1 MAIKLYIDLRLWSL
15 SSNAISILC
24 VVLGLK
30 KFLASYPALFYI
42 SGDYVH
48 VNTFQIADDCDPN
61 GVCGSAGGKRD
72 YIQEAKD
79 YFKHKLLMYGLGT
92 EVPIR
97 SLMGHRSQASP
108 QVRHISGQH
117 FKEFTEFLAKH
128 TDYFTVVDDHVILV
142 DSGDLQNVP
151 ASERLHLPQAS
162 IDTKAT
168 QQLLDF
174 FAQCIESKGGL
185 KQGHLCV
192 ICRRNGVSNYD

>member
-1 MAIKLYIDLRLWSL
+1 MPNINRLFSSL
-15 SSNAISILC
+15 A
-24 VVLGLK
+24 GLK
-30 KFLASYPALFYI
+30 KFLAGYPALFFI

-48 VNTFQIADDCDPN
+48 VNTYQIADDSDPN
-61 GVCGSAGGKRD
+61 GMYSGAGGKRD

-79 YFKHKLLMYGLGT
+79 YFKHKLLMYGMGT

-117 FKEFTEFLAKH
+117 FKEFTEFLMKH
-128 TDYFTVVDDHVILV
+128 TDYFKVIDDHVVLV
-142 DSGDLQNVP
+142 DCDDQDVP
-151 ASERLHLPQAS
+151 ASDRLHLPQAS

-174 FAQCIESKGGL
+174 FAQCIENKGKEGE
-185 KQGHLCV
+185 C
-192 ICRRNGVSNYD
+192 

>member
-1 MAIKLYIDLRLWSL
+1 MIICIHVGFLLHFQLYEKINDPEHNNTTPS
-15 SSNAISILC
+15 SIL
-24 VVLGLK
+24 LGLK
-30 KFLASYPALFYI
+30 KFLAGYPALFFI

-48 VNTFQIADDCDPN
+48 VNTYQIADDSEATYT
-61 GVCGSAGGKRD
+61 GAGGKRD

-79 YFKHKLLMYGLGT
+79 YFKHKLLMYGIGT

-117 FKEFTEFLAKH
+117 FKEFSDFLMKH
-128 TDYFTVVDDHVILV
+128 TDYFKVVEDHVVLVDVDDQ
-142 DSGDLQNVP
+142 DVP
-151 ASERLHLPQAS
+151 ASDRLHLPQAS

-174 FAQCIESKGGL
+174 FAQCIENKGEWGIASEML
-185 KQGHLCV
+185 FS
-192 ICRRNGVSNYD
+192 I

>member
-1 MAIKLYIDLRLWSL
+1 MVIIDDSVSRSCPSQEVVKSTERSPTKLPLLYLSL
-15 SSNAISILC
+15 P
-24 VVLGLK
+24 GLK
-30 KFLASYPALFYI
+30 KFLAGYPALFFI

-48 VNTFQIADDCDPN
+48 VNTYQLIGDETDATYTGA
-61 GVCGSAGGKRD
+61 GVKRD

-79 YFKHKLLMYGLGT
+79 YFKHKLLMYGIGT

-117 FKEFTEFLAKH
+117 FKEFTDFLMKH
-128 TDYFTVVDDHVILV
+128 TDYFKVIDDHVILV
-142 DSGDLQNVP
+142 DCDDQDVP
-151 ASERLHLPQAS
+151 ASDRLHLPQAS

-174 FAQCIESKGGL
+174 FAQCIENKGE
-185 KQGHLCV
+185 
-192 ICRRNGVSNYD
+192 